1 MSLCKES
8 AANIRRKDSQ
18 GWNAEYSI
26 NYCYLNIKR
35 MNTVKLLVIFVKNV
49 EYVDIWLSCIF
60 FSVFICLKFKK
71 LENIG

>member
-35 MNTVKLLVIFVKNV
+35 RNTVELLVIVVKNV
-49 EYVDIWLSCIF
+49 EYVDIWLSSIF
-60 FSVFICLKFKK
+60 LSVCTCLKSKD
-71 LENIG
+71 